1 MRKKIV
7 RSFLIAF
14 FILATGWWHLPLDDI
29 QNLPAPRTSLAV
41 RFPDAGISA
50 ELREVFNDRFP
61 LFSRLASHQLVTL
74 IDFSRP
80 STEKRLWTFDPR
92 TGALLFNSLVA
103 HGQETGENMAVSF
116 SNQPNSHQS
125 SLGFF
130 LTDTPYEGKHGL
142 SLRLIGLEPGINNN
156 ALDRAIVVH
165 GADYVSEQFVR
176 QYGRL
181 GRSHGCPALPTE
193 MVEPFVKATAKGTLI
208 FIYHPEYQALLTKD
222 EANTQ
227 VSQHL

>member
-1 MRKKIV
+1 MKKKIV
-7 RSFLIAF
+7 RSLLIAL
-14 FILATGWWHLPLDDI
+14 FILATGWWHLPSDENY
-29 QNLPAPRTSLAV
+29 NLPDPGTSSAI

-50 ELREVFNDRFP
+50 DLREVFNNCFP
-61 LFSRLASHQLVTL
+61 LFSGRASHQLVTL

-80 STEKRLWTFDPR
+80 STEKRLWTFDPQ
-92 TGALLFNSLVA
+92 TGALIFNSLVA
-103 HGQETGENMAVSF
+103 HGQGTGENMAVSF

-125 SLGFF
+125 SLGFY

-193 MVEPFVKATAKGTLI
+193 IVEPFIKAAAKGTLI
-208 FIYHPEYQALLTKD
+208 FIYHPEYQALMTKD
-222 EANTQ
+222 EATTQ

>member
-29 QNLPAPRTSLAV
+29 QNLPDPRTSLAV

-61 LFSRLASHQLVTL
+61 LFSDLASHQLVTL

-80 STEKRLWTFDPR
+80 STEKRLWTFDPK

-103 HGQETGENMAVSF
+103 HGQGTGENMAVSF

-130 LTDTPYEGKHGL
+130 LTDTPYKGKHGL

-208 FIYHPEYQALLTKD
+208 FIYHPEYQALLTKV

>member
-1 MRKKIV
+1 M
-7 RSFLIAF
+7 
-14 FILATGWWHLPLDDI
+14 ATGWWHLPLDESY
-29 QNLPAPRTSLAV
+29 NLPDPVASPAV

-50 ELREVFNDRFP
+50 ELRKVFNDRFP
-61 LFSRLASHQLVTL
+61 SFSGLASHHLVTL
-74 IDFSRP
+74 IDFGRP
-80 STEKRLWTFDPR
+80 STEKRLWTFDPQ

-103 HGQETGENMAVSF
+103 HGQGTGENMAVSF

-130 LTDTPYEGKHGL
+130 LTDTLYEGKHGL

-176 QYGRL
+176 QHGRL

-193 MVEPFVKATAKGTLI
+193 MVEPFIKAVAKGTLI
-208 FIYHPEYQALLTKD
+208 FIYHPDYQALLVKD
-222 EANTQ
+222 EADARI
-227 VSQHL
+227 SQHL